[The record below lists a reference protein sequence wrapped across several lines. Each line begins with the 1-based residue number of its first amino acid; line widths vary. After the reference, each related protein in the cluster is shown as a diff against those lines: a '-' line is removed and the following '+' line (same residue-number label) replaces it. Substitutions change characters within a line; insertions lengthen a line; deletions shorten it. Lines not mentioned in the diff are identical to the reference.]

1 VWYWSNEVE
10 DEEDVEED
18 DKEVEDDEDG
28 DEENGEDIAEDGD
41 DRDEEDDD
49 DSETSAVGLRWTCI
63 CARTPS
69 YLYSNNKFA
78 PLAHAN
84 TS

>member
-1 VWYWSNEVE
+1 MWYRSNEVE

-18 DKEVEDDEDG
+18 EDG
-28 DEENGEDIAEDGD
+28 DEENVEDDEEDSAEDSAEDGD
-41 DRDEEDDD
+41 ERDDD
-49 DSETSAVGLRWTCI
+49 DEDETSAVGLRWTCI

>member
-1 VWYWSNEVE
+1 VWYRSNEVE
-10 DEEDVEED
+10 DDEDVEED

-28 DEENGEDIAEDGD
+28 DEENGEDIAEDE
-41 DRDEEDDD
+41 DERDDD
-49 DSETSAVGLRWTCI
+49 DDETSAVSLRWTCI

>member
-1 VWYWSNEVE
+1 MWYRSNEVE

-18 DKEVEDDEDG
+18 DKEVEDDENG
-28 DEENGEDIAEDGD
+28 DEENGEDSAEDGD
-41 DRDEEDDD
+41 ERDDD
-49 DSETSAVGLRWTCI
+49 DDDETSAVGLRWTCI

>member
-1 VWYWSNEVE
+1 MWYWSNEVE
-10 DEEDVEED
+10 DDEDVEED

-41 DRDEEDDD
+41 DRDDDD
-49 DSETSAVGLRWTCI
+49 DDETSAVGLRWTCI